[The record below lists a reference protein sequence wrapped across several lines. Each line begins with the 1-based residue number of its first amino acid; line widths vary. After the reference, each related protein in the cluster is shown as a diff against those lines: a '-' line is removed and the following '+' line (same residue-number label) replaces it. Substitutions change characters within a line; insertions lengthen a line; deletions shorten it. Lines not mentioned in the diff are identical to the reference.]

1 MTSLWTL
8 ANKSGVECRTEERT
22 RKDIRTFR
30 FRVTGETFVD
40 TGPKAPLAAE
50 TEAEE
55 NKAAPYRLPLILC
68 TLTSNVPWL
77 IALKKSKNKIFCSIV
92 GSCSEPGLGLLSWW
106 S

>member
-8 ANKSGVECRTEERT
+8 ANKSGEECRTEERT
-22 RKDIRTFR
+22 RKNIRTFR

-68 TLTSNVPWL
+68 TLTSNIPWL
-77 IALKKSKNKIFCSIV
+77 IALKKSKN
-92 GSCSEPGLGLLSWW
+92 
-106 S
+106 